1 MDMPIKFDTHQYI
14 RSLIEAGIPADQAE
28 AQALALSHAMAEA
41 TVAPSELVL
50 LRTDM
55 TARIEML
62 RADIYAKL
70 DALAVGISA
79 KLDALAAGISAKLDA
94 LAAGISAK
102 LEALEDRFNA
112 KLEALEQSMRAYVD
126 RKFTTVYWMLGVSFA
141 LHAVTIG
148 MLLRIMDRL
157 P

>member
-1 MDMPIKFDTHQYI
+1 MNMPIKFDTLEYA
-14 RSLIEAGIPADQAE
+14 RKLAEAGIPADQAE
-28 AQALALSHAMAEA
+28 AQANALSDVLAEA

-70 DALAVGISA
+70 
-79 KLDALAAGISAKLDA
+79 K
-94 LAAGISAK
+94 
-102 LEALEDRFNA
+102 ALEENFNA
-112 KLEALEQSMRAYVD
+112 KLEALEERFNAKLQALEARMNA
-126 RKFTTVYWMLGVSFA
+126 KFNALYWMVGISMA
-141 LHAVTIG
+141 LHVVTIT
-148 MLLRIMDRL
+148 MLVKIVDRL